1 MEYRIEKDSM
11 GELKV
16 PADAYYGAQT
26 ARAVENFPISGLR
39 FPRPFIKALGAIK
52 HAAAEVNLELGNL
65 DEERAKAIMQAAEEV
80 MEGKLDDQFVVD
92 IFQTGSGTS
101 TNMNTNE
108 VIAGRANEILTG
120 KRGGKDPVHP
130 NDHVNFGQS
139 SNDTIPTAIHV
150 SVAVQTNEVL
160 LPALKHLHQA
170 LLEKAQAWDDVVKI
184 GRTHLM
190 DATPIR
196 MGQEVSGWAR
206 QVELAIER
214 LESTL
219 PRLYELA
226 QGGTAV
232 GTGLNTHPEF
242 GARVAEKLAMR
253 FGLPFREAVNHFEA
267 QHSKD
272 AAVELAGQLH
282 GGVFGVLCFEV
293 VDRFAEWQA
302 EAHRQFFGH
311 ARAELGV
318 GIEAG
323 AHRGAALGQLVKARQ
338 RALEPLYGQLH
349 LARPAAYFLAHAD
362 GGGIHQVGAAD
373 LDHVVPGLRLLEE
386 RLVQV
391 LQRRQQHLVGL
402 HRDGHVNGGGNG
414 VVRRLAEVYVVVGVH
429 RVLAAALAG
438 KNLVGAAGDHLI
450 GVHVGRGAGA
460 GLEDIDHELVVQLS
474 LHHLLGSLHD
484 GLGALFVEVAQL

>member
-272 AAVELAGQLH
+272 AAVELAGQLATIATSMVKIANDIRWLSSGPRCGIAEISLPAVQPGSSIMPGKVNPVMSEALMMVSAQVIGNATTVQVSNTH
-282 GGVFGVLCFEV
+282 GNLDLNVMMPVI
-293 VDRFAEWQA
+293 
-302 EAHRQFFGH
+302 
-311 ARAELGV
+311 ARN
-318 GIEAG
+318 
-323 AHRGAALGQLVKARQ
+323 
-338 RALEPLYGQLH
+338 
-349 LARPAAYFLAHAD
+349 
-362 GGGIHQVGAAD
+362 
-373 LDHVVPGLRLLEE
+373 LLESVTF
-386 RLVQV
+386 L
-391 LQRRQQHLVGL
+391 
-402 HRDGHVNGGGNG
+402 GNA
-414 VVRRLAEVYVVVGVH
+414 VRAFTDKAVVGMDANREKAASYVEWSLAMVTSLAPVIGYD
-429 RVLAAALAG
+429 RAAEIAKKSVKEGKTVRQVCLEEKVLP
-438 KNLVGAAGDHLI
+438 
-450 GVHVGRGAGA
+450 
-460 GLEDIDHELVVQLS
+460 EDELNE
-474 LHHLLGSLHD
+474 LLDPWKMTEPGIPHK
-484 GLGALFVEVAQL
+484 

>member
-39 FPRPFIKALGAIK
+39 FPRPFIKAMGAIK

-65 DEERAKAIMQAAEEV
+65 DERRARAIMQAAEEV

-170 LLEKAQAWDDVVKI
+170 LLDKAREWDDVVKI

-196 MGQEVSGWAR
+196 MGQEASGWAR

-219 PRLYELA
+219 PRVYELA

-242 GARVAEKLAMR
+242 GKRVAEKLSAR
-253 FGLPFREAVNHFEA
+253 FGLPFREAANHFEA

-272 AAVELAGQLH
+272 AAVEMAGQLATIATSLLKIANDIRWLSSGPRCGIAEIQLPAVQPGSSIMPGKVNPVMSEALMMVAAQVIGNAATVQVSNTH
-282 GGVFGVLCFEV
+282 GNLDLNVMMPVIARNLLESITYLGNAVRAFTDKAVVGMEANREKAASYVEWSLAMVTSLAPVIGYDRAAEIAKKSVKEGKTVRQVCLEEGVLPA
-293 VDRFAEWQA
+293 D
-302 EAHRQFFGH
+302 
-311 ARAELGV
+311 ELNELLDPWKMTEP
-318 GIEAG
+318 GIP
-323 AHRGAALGQLVKARQ
+323 HK
-338 RALEPLYGQLH
+338 
-349 LARPAAYFLAHAD
+349 
-362 GGGIHQVGAAD
+362 
-373 LDHVVPGLRLLEE
+373 
-386 RLVQV
+386 
-391 LQRRQQHLVGL
+391 
-402 HRDGHVNGGGNG
+402 
-414 VVRRLAEVYVVVGVH
+414 
-429 RVLAAALAG
+429 
-438 KNLVGAAGDHLI
+438 
-450 GVHVGRGAGA
+450 
-460 GLEDIDHELVVQLS
+460 
-474 LHHLLGSLHD
+474 
-484 GLGALFVEVAQL
+484 

>member
-272 AAVELAGQLH
+272 AAVELAGQLATIATSMVKIANDIRWLSSGPRCGIAEISLPAVQPGSSIMPGKVNPVMSEALMMVSAQVIGNATTVQVSNTH
-282 GGVFGVLCFEV
+282 GNLDLNVMMPVI
-293 VDRFAEWQA
+293 
-302 EAHRQFFGH
+302 
-311 ARAELGV
+311 ARN
-318 GIEAG
+318 
-323 AHRGAALGQLVKARQ
+323 
-338 RALEPLYGQLH
+338 
-349 LARPAAYFLAHAD
+349 
-362 GGGIHQVGAAD
+362 
-373 LDHVVPGLRLLEE
+373 LLESVTF
-386 RLVQV
+386 L
-391 LQRRQQHLVGL
+391 
-402 HRDGHVNGGGNG
+402 GNA
-414 VVRRLAEVYVVVGVH
+414 VRAFTDKAVVGMDANREKAASYVEWSLAMVTSLAPVIGYD
-429 RVLAAALAG
+429 RAAEIAKKSVKEGKTVRQVCLEESVLP
-438 KNLVGAAGDHLI
+438 
-450 GVHVGRGAGA
+450 
-460 GLEDIDHELVVQLS
+460 EDELNE
-474 LHHLLGSLHD
+474 LLDPWKMTEPGIPHK
-484 GLGALFVEVAQL
+484 

>member
-39 FPRPFIKALGAIK
+39 FPRSFIKAMGAIK
-52 HAAAEVNLELGNL
+52 HAAAAVNQELGLL
-65 DEERAKAIMQAAEEV
+65 DEERAQAIMQAAEEV
-80 MEGKLDDQFVVD
+80 IAGKLDDQFVVD

-150 SVAVQTNEVL
+150 SLAVEVNEKL
-160 LPALKHLHQA
+160 LPALRHLHGA
-170 LLEKAQAWDDVVKI
+170 LLEKAKAWDDVVKI

-196 MGQEVSGWAR
+196 MGQEASGWAR

-214 LESTL
+214 IESTL
-219 PRLYELA
+219 PRIYELA

-232 GTGLNTHPEF
+232 GTGINTHPEF
-242 GARVAEKLAMR
+242 GSRVAGKLSER

-272 AAVELAGQLH
+272 AAVELAGQLATIATSLIKVANDIRWLSS
-282 GGVFGVLCFEV
+282 GPRCGI
-293 VDRFAEWQA
+293 AEIKLPAVQPGSSIMPGKVNPVMA
-302 EAHRQFFGH
+302 EALMMVAAQTIGNATTVQVSNTHGNLDLNVMMPVIVRNLLESITFTANAVRVFTDKAVKGME
-311 ARAELGV
+311 ADREKAASYVEWSLAMVTSLAPVIGYDRAAQIAKKAVAEGKTVREVCLEEQVLPEDELND
-318 GIEAG
+318 I
-323 AHRGAALGQLVKARQ
+323 LDPLKMT
-338 RALEPLYGQLH
+338 EPS
-349 LARPAAYFLAHAD
+349 
-362 GGGIHQVGAAD
+362 
-373 LDHVVPGLRLLEE
+373 VPG
-386 RLVQV
+386 
-391 LQRRQQHLVGL
+391 H
-402 HRDGHVNGGGNG
+402 
-414 VVRRLAEVYVVVGVH
+414 
-429 RVLAAALAG
+429 
-438 KNLVGAAGDHLI
+438 
-450 GVHVGRGAGA
+450 
-460 GLEDIDHELVVQLS
+460 
-474 LHHLLGSLHD
+474 
-484 GLGALFVEVAQL
+484 

>member
-39 FPRPFIKALGAIK
+39 FPRPFIKAMGAIK

-65 DEERAKAIMQAAEEV
+65 DERRAKAIMQAADEV

-150 SVAVQTNEVL
+150 SLAAQTSEVL

-170 LLEKAQAWDDVVKI
+170 LLDKAKAWDDVVKI

-196 MGQEVSGWAR
+196 MGQEASGWAR
-206 QVELAIER
+206 QVELSIER

-219 PRLYELA
+219 PRIYELA

-242 GARVAEKLAMR
+242 GKRIAEKLAAR
-253 FGLPFREAVNHFEA
+253 FGLPFREAENHFEA

-272 AAVELAGQLH
+272 ATVELAGQLATIATSMIKIANDIRWLSSGPRCGIAEIQLPAVQPGSSIMPGKVNPVMSEALMMVAAQVIGNATTVQVSNTH
-282 GGVFGVLCFEV
+282 GNL
-293 VDRFAEWQA
+293 
-302 EAHRQFFGH
+302 
-311 ARAELGV
+311 
-318 GIEAG
+318 
-323 AHRGAALGQLVKARQ
+323 
-338 RALEPLYGQLH
+338 
-349 LARPAAYFLAHAD
+349 
-362 GGGIHQVGAAD
+362 D
-373 LDHVVPGLRLLEE
+373 LNVMMPVIVRNLLESITY
-386 RLVQV
+386 L
-391 LQRRQQHLVGL
+391 
-402 HRDGHVNGGGNG
+402 GN
-414 VVRRLAEVYVVVGVH
+414 AINAFTDKAVVGMEANREKAASYVEWSLAMVTSLAPVIGYD
-429 RVLAAALAG
+429 RAAEIAKKSVKEGKTVRQVCLEEKVLP
-438 KNLVGAAGDHLI
+438 
-450 GVHVGRGAGA
+450 
-460 GLEDIDHELVVQLS
+460 EDELNE
-474 LHHLLGSLHD
+474 LLDPWKMTEPGIPHK
-484 GLGALFVEVAQL
+484 

>member
-39 FPRPFIKALGAIK
+39 FPRSFIKALGAIK

-170 LLEKAQAWDDVVKI
+170 LVEKAQAWDDVVKI

-196 MGQEVSGWAR
+196 MGQEASGWAR

-214 LESTL
+214 IESTL

-242 GARVAEKLAMR
+242 GARVAEKLAKR

-272 AAVELAGQLH
+272 AAVELAGQLATIATSMVKIANDIRWLSSGPRCGIAEISLPAVQPGSSIMPGKVNPVMSEALMMVSAQVIGNATTVQVSNTH
-282 GGVFGVLCFEV
+282 GNL
-293 VDRFAEWQA
+293 
-302 EAHRQFFGH
+302 
-311 ARAELGV
+311 
-318 GIEAG
+318 
-323 AHRGAALGQLVKARQ
+323 
-338 RALEPLYGQLH
+338 
-349 LARPAAYFLAHAD
+349 
-362 GGGIHQVGAAD
+362 D
-373 LDHVVPGLRLLEE
+373 LNVMMPVMVRNLLESVTF
-386 RLVQV
+386 L
-391 LQRRQQHLVGL
+391 
-402 HRDGHVNGGGNG
+402 GNAI
-414 VVRRLAEVYVVVGVH
+414 RAFTDKAVVGMDANREKAASYVEWSLAMVTSLAPVIGYD
-429 RVLAAALAG
+429 RAAEIAKKSVKEGKTVRQVCLEEKVLP
-438 KNLVGAAGDHLI
+438 
-450 GVHVGRGAGA
+450 
-460 GLEDIDHELVVQLS
+460 EDELNE
-474 LHHLLGSLHD
+474 LLDPWKMTEPGIPHK
-484 GLGALFVEVAQL
+484 

>member
-272 AAVELAGQLH
+272 AAVELAGQLATIATSMVKIANDIRWLSSGPRCGIAEISLPAVQPGSSIMPGKVNPVMSEALMMVSAQVIGNATTVQVSNTH
-282 GGVFGVLCFEV
+282 GNLDLNVMMPVI
-293 VDRFAEWQA
+293 
-302 EAHRQFFGH
+302 
-311 ARAELGV
+311 ARN
-318 GIEAG
+318 
-323 AHRGAALGQLVKARQ
+323 
-338 RALEPLYGQLH
+338 
-349 LARPAAYFLAHAD
+349 
-362 GGGIHQVGAAD
+362 
-373 LDHVVPGLRLLEE
+373 LLESVTF
-386 RLVQV
+386 L
-391 LQRRQQHLVGL
+391 
-402 HRDGHVNGGGNG
+402 GNA
-414 VVRRLAEVYVVVGVH
+414 VRAFTDKAVVGMDANREKAASYVEWSLAMVTSLAPVIGYD
-429 RVLAAALAG
+429 RAAEIAKKSVKEGKTVRQVCLEENVLP
-438 KNLVGAAGDHLI
+438 
-450 GVHVGRGAGA
+450 
-460 GLEDIDHELVVQLS
+460 EDELNE
-474 LHHLLGSLHD
+474 LLDPWKMTEPGIPHK
-484 GLGALFVEVAQL
+484 